1 MQAEPEDGS
10 YSLLL
15 GGILYY
21 YSQTKDETM
30 TEEITR
36 DLFDKLVEL
45 AALELQE
52 DEAEYIRR
60 QLNDQLTAIRELA
73 AVPLEEGTPPAAHGV
88 AYTDAT
94 SAPPR
99 QDQHNPDKNA
109 DEILAG
115 APEEHE
121 RYIVTPDIPHE
132 DLG

>member
-1 MQAEPEDGS
+1 
-10 YSLLL
+10 
-15 GGILYY
+15 
-21 YSQTKDETM
+21 M

-36 DLFDKLVEL
+36 DLFDKLVDL
-45 AALELQE
+45 AALELE
-52 DEAEYIRR
+52 EEEAEYIRR

-73 AVPLEEGTPPAAHGV
+73 AVPLDEDTPPAAHGV
-88 AYTDAT
+88 EFTDAT
-94 SAPPR
+94 SAPAR
-99 QDQHNPDKNA
+99 QDQHDPYQNT